1 MHDPS
6 HPQDHKTMYQIISS
20 SVVAAPPSSYVL
32 KFLNSNKPLYIP
44 ANGTRSAVGLVSDTK
59 EDMMEIFTTDAAGQ
73 PNQGNR
79 RLCARRNYVAM
90 VVFDPDSVPGSH
102 PYGAAAA
109 AAAVAGSQIS
119 NSGVSVNGA
128 REGGKLS
135 LAVDFLVQGD
145 GGYGGVVKFGPVV
158 VPSLDFGR

>member
-20 SVVAAPPSSYVL
+20 SVVAAPPSSYIL

-44 ANGTRSAVGLVSDTK
+44 ANGTRCAAGLVSDTK
-59 EDMMEIFTTDAAGQ
+59 EDMMEIFTTDTAGQ

-90 VVFDPDSVPGSH
+90 VIFDPD
-102 PYGAAAA
+102 
-109 AAAVAGSQIS
+109 AVAGSNIYGGAGGVAGGSQADS
-119 NSGVSVNGA
+119 SGVSVNGA

-158 VPSLDFGR
+158 VPSLEFGR